1 MSQKL
6 LIIVLVVLVVIFVIT
21 IGIGGCH
28 ASGSGKDP
36 DHAGAVGALKGLQG
50 KRFLKIGDKAST
62 TCGVLSNEV
71 GLVVNGT
78 CTIKFEK
85 RSFFSRSTRVLFVPS
100 ATIFVLVKPESGH
113 DRTDRVDGGKC
124 YGSAIDHAG
133 GTMTLVGNA
142 TITFRR
148 QECPKE

>member
-1 MSQKL
+1 MIIL
-6 LIIVLVVLVVIFVIT
+6 LLAIVVIFLIT

-62 TCGVLSNEV
+62 TCGVRPNDV
-71 GLVVNGT
+71 GLIVNGT
-78 CTIKFEK
+78 CTITFQK
-85 RSFFSRSTRVLFVPS
+85 RSFFSRSTRVVFTPS
-100 ATIFVLVKPESGH
+100 ATIFVLVKPENGPE
-113 DRTDRVDGGKC
+113 RNDRVDGGKC
-124 YGSAIDHAG
+124 YASAIDHAG

-142 TITFRR
+142 TITFQR
-148 QECPKE
+148 EPCPE

>member
-6 LIIVLVVLVVIFVIT
+6 LIVLLVVLVVIFVIT
-21 IGIGGCH
+21 LGIGGCH
-28 ASGSGKDP
+28 SSGSGKDP
-36 DHAGAVGALKGLQG
+36 DHPGAVGALKGLQG
-50 KRFLKIGDKAST
+50 KRFLRIGDKAST
-62 TCGVLSNEV
+62 TCGVLPNQV

-78 CTIKFEK
+78 CTITFEK

-100 ATIFVLVKPESGH
+100 ATVFVQVKPKSGH

-124 YGSAIDHAG
+124 YGSAIDHGG
-133 GTMTLVGNA
+133 GTMTLFGNA